1 MTELGQP
8 INEFRLTARL
18 VNKDTIR
25 YTPAGQA
32 VLECQLDYSG
42 TVFEAGTER
51 KVQIQILAIAIGQ
64 EVNILDQME
73 IGQLRNFQGFMAH
86 RSARQKALVFHITHI
101 SI

>member
-18 VNKDTIR
+18 VKKDAIR

-32 VLECQLDYSG
+32 VLECQLKYSG
-42 TVFEAGTER
+42 NVNEAGIDR
-51 KVQIQILAIAIGQ
+51 KVQMQIFAIAIGSQ
-64 EVNILDQME
+64 VQSLNQME
-73 IGQLRNFQGFMAH
+73 IGQLRNFEGFMAH
-86 RSARQKALVFHITHI
+86 QSVRQKALVFHITHI

>member
-42 TVFEAGTER
+42 TVFEAGTE
-51 KVQIQILAIAIGQ
+51 KYKYKSWQSP
-64 EVNILDQME
+64 LDK
-73 IGQLRNFQGFMAH
+73 R
-86 RSARQKALVFHITHI
+86 
-101 SI
+101 